1 MDSSSSSSSMSLN
14 GNVYW
19 FITELMIEY
28 INFKTPP
35 GQITIPNSGTCT
47 VFHFALPSRIP
58 KLGQSLLQV
67 GRDPR
72 EQSETKTDRG
82 ESEHNMAPE

>member
-1 MDSSSSSSSMSLN
+1 MSLN

-35 GQITIPNSGTCT
+35 GQKTIVKFRIL